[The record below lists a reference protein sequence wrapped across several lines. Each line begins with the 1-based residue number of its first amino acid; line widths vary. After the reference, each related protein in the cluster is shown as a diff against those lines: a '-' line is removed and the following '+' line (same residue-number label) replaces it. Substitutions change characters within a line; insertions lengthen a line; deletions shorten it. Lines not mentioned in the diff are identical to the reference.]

1 MGSMDYA
8 PNTIFMSDGFVDTY
22 AFAMDTGVRAELT
35 SGGAFDMSPDGRY
48 LALMEYGG
56 EVDVDT
62 YTGLKLR
69 DLSTGEERTIFSGEA
84 IGDVCWSS
92 GSTRVYYLTYNYDE
106 TTADAFPSVLHCCD
120 VQSGQNRALGLIAS
134 NDIGMGANDDE
145 VSFVTMYQSAAGR
158 YQAATYRLTV
168 D

>member
-1 MGSMDYA
+1 M
-8 PNTIFMSDGFVDTY
+8 DTY

-106 TTADAFPSVLHCCD
+106 TNADAFPSVLHCFD